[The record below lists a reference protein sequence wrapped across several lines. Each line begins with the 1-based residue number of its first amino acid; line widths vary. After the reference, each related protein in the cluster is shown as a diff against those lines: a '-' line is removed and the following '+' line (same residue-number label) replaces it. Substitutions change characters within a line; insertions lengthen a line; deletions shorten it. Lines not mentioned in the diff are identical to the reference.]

1 MFLFLLVIWRK
12 VKVENGVTVRLFKG
26 KLGHRLAVDFV
37 QNRLKFLNFPH
48 QLPINLFQLYNFFLH
63 NLFLSTHLFIL
74 IILLNQRLLKNLVL
88 IILRSQ
94 FLLALLNLV
103 RLVVVHLHVH
113 LDVLAFVR

>member
-26 KLGHRLAVDFV
+26 KLGHGLAVDFI

-48 QLPINLFQLYNFFLH
+48 QLPINLFQVYNIFLH
-63 NLFLSTHLFIL
+63 NLFLSAHLFIL
-74 IILLNQRLLKNLVL
+74 IILLNQGLLKNLVL